1 MRNIISNERKNMNK
15 KNFVCL
21 IQPHTSFKL
30 MNVQPALFDQFDSIG
45 LMSLSAYLK
54 EKGYEVEIL
63 HLAKA
68 FRNGYSL
75 QQVIDKI
82 KSREPILFGIGNM
95 WVHQSVGMLETATL
109 LKENYPNIP
118 IIVGGQ
124 HASFFSR
131 DIVESYSGLIDGVI
145 VGEGE
150 ETLYD
155 VVKSVEESGIIEKSI
170 PGLMVKNSNGE
181 IEYTRRDIKLEL
193 DNLPFLSHKGIW
205 PKIDP
210 LPGDIIPYAAALDT
224 VRGGCP
230 QSCVHCLEGNGL
242 GKLGRNKRAF
252 HSPEY
257 LIDQM
262 KLYLQEGKTNI
273 LIQDSFYANG
283 NKPIEK
289 FVDLAKQENLFVDA
303 MHFFVEPG
311 YLSSDIFKVLE
322 SFPAQ
327 KVAVDYGIET
337 GSEKVARNMGR
348 YYNLDKI
355 YRDVEIL
362 GKTKTVS
369 TAWWLISLPGET
381 EEDVKLT
388 EKAIIETTNMGVLTE
403 RVSQMLLFPQ
413 TELYKNR
420 KLYDMRAYFHDFH
433 DFKVFSNTERRENG
447 LYPELVTHDM
457 PYQTREDTIRL
468 LRDLKKSIRKATEAS
483 PYYEEKKKLG
493 FVLNDYDFF

>member
-109 LKENYPNIP
+109 LKEIYPNIP

-322 SFPAQ
+322 
-327 KVAVDYGIET
+327 
-337 GSEKVARNMGR
+337 
-348 YYNLDKI
+348 
-355 YRDVEIL
+355 
-362 GKTKTVS
+362 
-369 TAWWLISLPGET
+369 
-381 EEDVKLT
+381 
-388 EKAIIETTNMGVLTE
+388 
-403 RVSQMLLFPQ
+403 
-413 TELYKNR
+413 
-420 KLYDMRAYFHDFH
+420 
-433 DFKVFSNTERRENG
+433 
-447 LYPELVTHDM
+447 
-457 PYQTREDTIRL
+457 
-468 LRDLKKSIRKATEAS
+468 
-483 PYYEEKKKLG
+483 
-493 FVLNDYDFF
+493 

>member
-1 MRNIISNERKNMNK
+1 MNK

-109 LKENYPNIP
+109 LKEIYPNIP

-181 IEYTRRDIKLEL
+181 IEYT
-193 DNLPFLSHKGIW
+193 S
-205 PKIDP
+205 
-210 LPGDIIPYAAALDT
+210 
-224 VRGGCP
+224 V
-230 QSCVHCLEGNGL
+230 
-242 GKLGRNKRAF
+242 
-252 HSPEY
+252 
-257 LIDQM
+257 
-262 KLYLQEGKTNI
+262 LYC
-273 LIQDSFYANG
+273 
-283 NKPIEK
+283 
-289 FVDLAKQENLFVDA
+289 
-303 MHFFVEPG
+303 
-311 YLSSDIFKVLE
+311 
-322 SFPAQ
+322 
-327 KVAVDYGIET
+327 
-337 GSEKVARNMGR
+337 
-348 YYNLDKI
+348 
-355 YRDVEIL
+355 
-362 GKTKTVS
+362 
-369 TAWWLISLPGET
+369 
-381 EEDVKLT
+381 
-388 EKAIIETTNMGVLTE
+388 
-403 RVSQMLLFPQ
+403 
-413 TELYKNR
+413 
-420 KLYDMRAYFHDFH
+420 
-433 DFKVFSNTERRENG
+433 
-447 LYPELVTHDM
+447 
-457 PYQTREDTIRL
+457 
-468 LRDLKKSIRKATEAS
+468 
-483 PYYEEKKKLG
+483 
-493 FVLNDYDFF
+493 